1 MALARAPWSGAWCR
15 HREAQSTLVLTGAGT
30 AWAEQ
35 LGHRKEQRTGQSF
48 SALESES

>member
-1 MALARAPWSGAWCR
+1 MTLARAPWSGAWCR
-15 HREAQSTLVLTGAGT
+15 HREAQSTLVLTGTGM

-35 LGHRKEQRTGQSF
+35 LGRKKEQTGQDV